1 MGEVKR
7 EGVRRFEMSVHPEP
21 EVPYSV
27 RPIPDEHGAFTY
39 WGTWMDDH
47 ALSMTMK
54 TDEDEPVEHSV
65 DLDILAQTIG
75 EHISFN
81 PDEYDFARDIAD
93 ALKAEFKGQSVH
105 MRENEPVAN
114 HEAPTRISDL
124 AGSRLEPGQ

>member
-65 DLDILAQTIG
+65 DLDILAQTIAD
-75 EHISFN
+75 HINAGFRDSMG
-81 PDEYDFARDIAD
+81 PTGYDFAQDILD
-93 ALKAEFKGQSVH
+93 ALKIEFMDQSVH
-105 MRENEPVAN
+105 MREDEP
-114 HEAPTRISDL
+114 TS
-124 AGSRLEPGQ
+124 

>member
-47 ALSMTMK
+47 AKEIATLRAK
-54 TDEDEPVEHSV
+54 VEEAYIYVVESECYCLPH
-65 DLDILAQTIG
+65 AKIG
-75 EHISFN
+75 DGMCERCVWL
-81 PDEYDFARDIAD
+81 EGRD
-93 ALKAEFKGQSVH
+93 
-105 MRENEPVAN
+105 
-114 HEAPTRISDL
+114 
-124 AGSRLEPGQ
+124 

>member
-47 ALSMTMK
+47 AK
-54 TDEDEPVEHSV
+54 E
-65 DLDILAQTIG
+65 
-75 EHISFN
+75 
-81 PDEYDFARDIAD
+81 IAD
-93 ALKAEFKGQSVH
+93 LRALAREAVKEAYAEAYSNAWNLTRKIYAEEDLLQESWLGSEAACAFKEVEEGCKLE
-105 MRENEPVAN
+105 RK
-114 HEAPTRISDL
+114 RII
-124 AGSRLEPGQ
+124 